1 MRADVSLADGR
12 AAGRPD
18 TVRAGGRT
26 LLIVGA
32 AVAAIAAVG
41 YLAAL
46 ATHPMNVM
54 LKGFD
59 LQVYLGGARQA
70 LHHSHSLYTWD
81 FEHHPGIQFTYT
93 PFAALAFAAGLA
105 LPFKALMTVVTVV
118 SLFSLVA
125 TIWIAFR
132 QLGWERTSRL
142 GATLLL
148 SGLLLWTEPVQRALY
163 LGQVE
168 LALMALV
175 VWDLC
180 QPDRRRWKGAAT
192 GIAAGIKLVPLLF
205 IAYLLLTK
213 RFRQAAVAAGT
224 FVVTVIIGFIALPNA
239 SVTWW
244 LDGDFIQAGRTGF
257 VGGQQNQSLRGIMT
271 RFIGSV
277 NGTVAPWL
285 LIAIVVGL
293 VGLAAAVIL
302 DQHGYTFAGLLAT
315 ALTAL
320 LVSPISWDH
329 HWVWIAPGLALI
341 VDAAVRAGRAG
352 ATGLRTAWYALA
364 VVVLI
369 VFAAWPDFWKS
380 TAGLLQGGL
389 INYAP
394 AAPFP
399 SGDNP
404 RYPEYHWHGLQ
415 LIAGNL
421 DLLAGLGLFVVVL
434 AVAFP
439 LYRAGRQNRV
449 NPLADSRCGMQQFGP
464 CRHSYRRSRSTAA
477 RIRATLR
484 RSPQPPPP
492 SAACLRS
499 AASAWSTAAV
509 TSA

>member
-18 TVRAGGRT
+18 TVKPGGRT
-26 LLIVGA
+26 LLIAGTVVA
-32 AVAAIAAVG
+32 AVAAVA
-41 YLAAL
+41 YLVAL
-46 ATHPMNVM
+46 ATHPMNTN

-59 LQVYLGGARQA
+59 LQVYLGGAHEA

-81 FEHHPGIQFTYT
+81 FEKHPGIQFTYT

-105 LPFKALMTVVTVV
+105 LPFKALMAVVTVV
-118 SLFSLVA
+118 SLFCLVA

-132 QLGWERTSRL
+132 QLGWEKTSRL

-205 IAYLLLTK
+205 IVYLLLTK

-224 FVVTVIIGFIALPNA
+224 FVVTVIIGFIVFPNA

-244 LDGDFIQAGRTGF
+244 LDGNFFQAGRTGF
-257 VGGQQNQSLRGIMT
+257 VGAGQNQSLRGIMT
-271 RFIGSV
+271 RLIGSV
-277 NGTVAPWL
+277 DSAQAPWL
-285 LIAIVVGL
+285 LVAIVVAL
-293 VGLAAAVIL
+293 LGLAAAVVL
-302 DQHGYTFAGLLAT
+302 DQRGYTFAGLMAA

-352 ATGLRTAWYALA
+352 QTGLRAAWYALA
-364 VVVLI
+364 AVVLLL
-369 VFAAWPDFWKS
+369 FAAWPDWWKAS
-380 TAGLLQGGL
+380 AGLLQGGL

-394 AAPFP
+394 AQGFP

-404 RYPEYHWHGLQ
+404 AYKEYHWHGLQ
-415 LIAGNL
+415 LLAGNL
-421 DLLAGLGLFVVVL
+421 ELLVGLGLFVVVL
-434 AVAFP
+434 VVALRLF
-439 LYRAGRQNRV
+439 RSGR
-449 NPLADSRCGMQQFGP
+449 PGS
-464 CRHSYRRSRSTAA
+464 
-477 RIRATLR
+477 
-484 RSPQPPPP
+484 
-492 SAACLRS
+492 
-499 AASAWSTAAV
+499 
-509 TSA
+509 

>member
-1 MRADVSLADGR
+1 MRADVGLASRR
-12 AAGRPD
+12 AADPPE
-18 TVRAGGRT
+18 TVQAGGRT
-26 LLIVGA
+26 LLIAGA
-32 AVAAIAAVG
+32 AVAAIAAIA
-41 YLAAL
+41 YLVAL
-46 ATHPMNVM
+46 ATHPMNDM

-59 LQVYLGGARQA
+59 LQVYLGGAHQA
-70 LHHSHSLYTWD
+70 LHHSHALYTWNYD
-81 FEHHPGIQFTYT
+81 HDPGIQFTYT

-125 TIWIAFR
+125 TVWIAFR
-132 QLGWERTSRL
+132 QLGWEKTSRL
-142 GATLLL
+142 GATMLL
-148 SGLLLWTEPVQRALY
+148 SGLLLWTEPFQRALF

-168 LALMALV
+168 PVLMLLV

-205 IAYLLLTK
+205 IAYLLLTR
-213 RFRQAAVAAGT
+213 RFRQAAVAAGA
-224 FVVTVIIGFIALPNA
+224 FVAAVVVGFIVFPSA

-244 LDGDFIQAGRTGF
+244 LDGDFFQAGRTGF

-285 LIAIVVGL
+285 LVAVVVGL
-293 VGLAAAVIL
+293 IGLATAVIL
-302 DQHGYTFAGLLAT
+302 DRQGYTFAALMAT

-352 ATGLRTAWYALA
+352 ATGLRVAWYALA
-364 VVVLI
+364 AAVLI
-369 VFAAWPDFWKS
+369 VFASWPDFWSK

-394 AAPFP
+394 AASFP

-421 DLLAGLGLFVVVL
+421 ELLAGLGLFVVVL
-434 AVAFP
+434 VVAFR
-439 LYRAGRQNRV
+439 L
-449 NPLADSRCGMQQFGP
+449 F
-464 CRHSYRRSRSTAA
+464 
-477 RIRATLR
+477 
-484 RSPQPPPP
+484 
-492 SAACLRS
+492 RS
-499 AASAWSTAAV
+499 ARLAPR
-509 TSA
+509 

>member
-1 MRADVSLADGR
+1 VSLASGR

-18 TVRAGGRT
+18 TVQPGGRT

-32 AVAAIAAVG
+32 VVAAVAAIAYLVAV
-41 YLAAL
+41 
-46 ATHPMNVM
+46 ATHPMNDM

-70 LHHSHSLYTWD
+70 LHHSHALYTWD
-81 FEHHPGIQFTYT
+81 YQRHPGIQFTYT
-93 PFAALAFAAGLA
+93 PFAALAFAVGLA
-105 LPFKALMTVVTVV
+105 LPFKALMAVVTAA

-132 QLGWERTSRL
+132 QLGWEKTSRL

-168 LALMALV
+168 LVLMALV

-205 IAYLLLTK
+205 IAYLLLTR

-224 FVVTVIIGFIALPNA
+224 FVVTVIIGFIVFPNA

-244 LDGDFIQAGRTGF
+244 LDGDFFQAGRTGF
-257 VGGQQNQSLRGIMT
+257 VGGEQNQSLRGIMT
-271 RFIGSV
+271 RLIGSV
-277 NGTVAPWL
+277 NGTVGPWL
-285 LIAIVVGL
+285 LVAIVVAL
-293 VGLAAAVIL
+293 AGLAAAVIL
-302 DQHGYTFAGLLAT
+302 DRHGDTFAGLMAA

-352 ATGLRTAWYALA
+352 ATGLRAAWYALA
-364 VVVLI
+364 AAVLI
-369 VFAAWPDFWKS
+369 VFASWPDFWSK

-394 AAPFP
+394 SASFP

-404 RYPEYHWHGLQ
+404 RYPEYHWHGLE
-415 LIAGNL
+415 LVAGNL
-421 DLLAGLGLFVVVL
+421 ELLAGLGLFVIVL
-434 AVAFP
+434 AVAFH
-439 LYRAGRQNRV
+439 L
-449 NPLADSRCGMQQFGP
+449 F
-464 CRHSYRRSRSTAA
+464 RSTSA
-477 RIRATLR
+477 RLSGVSGETRVKT
-484 RSPQPPPP
+484 
-492 SAACLRS
+492 
-499 AASAWSTAAV
+499 
-509 TSA
+509 

>member
-1 MRADVSLADGR
+1 MRRIVALHAVGQRTDLPDEVLVSAVSAGLPGAVDYAAEAAGIDHGAEGTPAMRADVGLASRR
-12 AAGRPD
+12 AAGGRD
-18 TVRAGGRT
+18 AVQAGGRA

-32 AVAAIAAVG
+32 AVAAVAAVA

-46 ATHPMNVM
+46 ATHPMNAM

-59 LQVYLGGARQA
+59 LQVYLGGAREA
-70 LHHSHSLYTWD
+70 LHHSHSLYTWV

-105 LPFKALMTVVTVV
+105 LPFKALMAVVTVV

-132 QLGWERTSRL
+132 QLGWEKTSRL

-168 LALMALV
+168 LVLMALV

-180 QPDRRRWKGAAT
+180 QPDRRPWKGAVT

-205 IAYLLLTK
+205 IAYLLLTR
-213 RFRQAAVAAGT
+213 RFKQAAVAAGA
-224 FVVTVIIGFIALPNA
+224 FLVTVIIGFIALPYA
-239 SVTWW
+239 SVYWW
-244 LDGDFIQAGRTGF
+244 IDGNFFQAGRTGF
-257 VGGQQNQSLRGIMT
+257 VGSEQNQALRGIMT
-271 RFIGSV
+271 RLIGSV
-277 NGTVAPWL
+277 NGAATPWL
-285 LIAIVVGL
+285 LVAVIVGL
-293 VGLAAAVIL
+293 AGLAAAVVL
-302 DQHGYTFAGLLAT
+302 DQRGYTFAGLMAA

-352 ATGLRTAWYALA
+352 AAGLRTAWYALA
-364 VVVLI
+364 AVVLI
-369 VFAAWPDFWKS
+369 LFASWPDFWSAK
-380 TAGLLQGGL
+380 AGLLQGGL

-394 AAPFP
+394 AASFAN
-399 SGDNP
+399 GDNP

-421 DLLAGLGLFVVVL
+421 ELLVGLGLFVVVL
-434 AVAFP
+434 AVAFR
-439 LYRAGRQNRV
+439 L
-449 NPLADSRCGMQQFGP
+449 
-464 CRHSYRRSRSTAA
+464 
-477 RIRATLR
+477 
-484 RSPQPPPP
+484 
-492 SAACLRS
+492 LRS
-499 AASAWSTAAV
+499 ARPAAR
-509 TSA
+509 

>member
-18 TVRAGGRT
+18 TVKPGGRT
-26 LLIVGA
+26 LLIAGTVVA
-32 AVAAIAAVG
+32 AVAAIA
-41 YLAAL
+41 YLVAL
-46 ATHPMNVM
+46 ATHPMNTN

-59 LQVYLGGARQA
+59 LQVYLGGAHEA

-81 FEHHPGIQFTYT
+81 FEKYPGIQFTYT

-105 LPFKALMTVVTVV
+105 LPFTALMAVVTVV
-118 SLFSLVA
+118 SLFCLVA

-132 QLGWERTSRL
+132 QLGWEKTSRL

-224 FVVTVIIGFIALPNA
+224 FVVTVIIGFIVFPNA

-244 LDGDFIQAGRTGF
+244 LDGDFFQAGRTGF
-257 VGGQQNQSLRGIMT
+257 VGGEQNQSLRGIMT
-271 RFIGSV
+271 RLIGSV

-285 LIAIVVGL
+285 LVAIVVG
-293 VGLAAAVIL
+293 VAGLAAAIIL
-302 DQHGYTFAGLLAT
+302 DRRGYTFAGLMAA

-352 ATGLRTAWYALA
+352 ATGLRVAWYALA
-364 VVVLI
+364 AAVLI
-369 VFAAWPDFWKS
+369 VFASWPDFWSKK
-380 TAGLLQGGL
+380 AGLLQGGW

-394 AAPFP
+394 SESFP
-399 SGDNP
+399 SGDDP
-404 RYPEYHWHGLQ
+404 RYPEYHWHGLE

-421 DLLAGLGLFVVVL
+421 ELLAGLGLFLVVL
-434 AVAFP
+434 AVAFR
-439 LYRAGRQNRV
+439 LFRSNSARV
-449 NPLADSRCGMQQFGP
+449 A
-464 CRHSYRRSRSTAA
+464 
-477 RIRATLR
+477 
-484 RSPQPPPP
+484 
-492 SAACLRS
+492 
-499 AASAWSTAAV
+499 
-509 TSA
+509 

>member
-1 MRADVSLADGR
+1 MRADVSLASGRADGR
-12 AAGRPD
+12 AD
-18 TVRAGGRT
+18 TVKAGGRT
-26 LLIVGA
+26 LLIAGAVVA
-32 AVAAIAAVG
+32 AVAAIA
-41 YLAAL
+41 YLIAL
-46 ATHPMNVM
+46 GTHSWNTN

-59 LQVYLGGARQA
+59 LAVYLGGAHQA
-70 LHHSHSLYTWD
+70 LHHSHALYSWD
-81 FEHHPGIQFTYT
+81 YQGHPGIQFTYT

-105 LPFKALMTVVTVV
+105 LPFKALMAVVTAV

-132 QLGWERTSRL
+132 QLGWEKTSRL

-168 LALMALV
+168 LVLMALV

-205 IAYLLLTK
+205 IAYLLLTR

-224 FVVTVIIGFIALPNA
+224 FVVTVVIGFIVFPNA

-244 LDGDFIQAGRTGF
+244 LDGDFWQAGRTGF
-257 VGGQQNQSLRGIMT
+257 VGGEQNQSLRGIMT
-271 RFIGSV
+271 RLIGSV

-285 LIAIVVGL
+285 LVAIVVGL

-302 DQHGYTFAGLLAT
+302 DRHGYTFAGLMAA

-329 HWVWIAPGLALI
+329 HWVWIAPGLALV

-352 ATGLRTAWYALA
+352 ATGLRVAWYALA
-364 VVVLI
+364 AAVLI
-369 VFAAWPDFWKS
+369 VFASWPDFWSK
-380 TAGLLQGGL
+380 TAGLLQGGW

-394 AAPFP
+394 SASFP

-404 RYPEYHWHGLQ
+404 RYPEYHWHGLE

-421 DLLAGLGLFVVVL
+421 ELLAGLGLFVVVL
-434 AVAFP
+434 AVAVRLF
-439 LYRAGRQNRV
+439 RANSAR
-449 NPLADSRCGMQQFGP
+449 LAP
-464 CRHSYRRSRSTAA
+464 RS
-477 RIRATLR
+477 
-484 RSPQPPPP
+484 
-492 SAACLRS
+492 
-499 AASAWSTAAV
+499 
-509 TSA
+509 

>member
-1 MRADVSLADGR
+1 MRADVSLASGR

-18 TVRAGGRT
+18 TVQPGGRT

-32 AVAAIAAVG
+32 VVAAVAAIAYLVAV
-41 YLAAL
+41 
-46 ATHPMNVM
+46 ATHPMNDM

-70 LHHSHSLYTWD
+70 LHHSHALYTWD
-81 FEHHPGIQFTYT
+81 YQRHPGIQFTYT
-93 PFAALAFAAGLA
+93 PFAALAFAVGLA
-105 LPFKALMTVVTVV
+105 LPFKALMAVVTAA

-132 QLGWERTSRL
+132 QLGWEKTSRL

-168 LALMALV
+168 LVLMALV

-205 IAYLLLTK
+205 IAYLLLTR

-224 FVVTVIIGFIALPNA
+224 FVVTVIIGFIVFPNA

-244 LDGDFIQAGRTGF
+244 LDGDFFQAGRTGF
-257 VGGQQNQSLRGIMT
+257 VGGEQNQSLRGIMT
-271 RFIGSV
+271 RLIGSV
-277 NGTVAPWL
+277 NGTVGPWL
-285 LIAIVVGL
+285 LVAIVVAL
-293 VGLAAAVIL
+293 AGLAAAVIL
-302 DQHGYTFAGLLAT
+302 DRHGDTFAGLMAA

-352 ATGLRTAWYALA
+352 ATGLRAAWYALA
-364 VVVLI
+364 AAVLI
-369 VFAAWPDFWKS
+369 VFASWPDFWSK

-394 AAPFP
+394 SASFP

-404 RYPEYHWHGLQ
+404 RYPEYHWHGLE
-415 LIAGNL
+415 LVAGNL
-421 DLLAGLGLFVVVL
+421 ELLAGLGLFVIVL
-434 AVAFP
+434 AVAFH
-439 LYRAGRQNRV
+439 L
-449 NPLADSRCGMQQFGP
+449 F
-464 CRHSYRRSRSTAA
+464 RSTSA
-477 RIRATLR
+477 RLSGVSGETRVKT
-484 RSPQPPPP
+484 
-492 SAACLRS
+492 
-499 AASAWSTAAV
+499 
-509 TSA
+509 